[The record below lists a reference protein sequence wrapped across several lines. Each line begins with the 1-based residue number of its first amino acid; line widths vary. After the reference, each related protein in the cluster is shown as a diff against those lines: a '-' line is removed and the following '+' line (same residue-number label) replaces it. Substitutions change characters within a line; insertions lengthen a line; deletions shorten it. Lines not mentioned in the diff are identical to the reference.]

1 MNKDLDVIKGGSV
14 VLWFKP
20 SILHKIF
27 GKKKMYDYNL
37 ATLTGEVATVNDI
50 LADMSKY
57 GKVWSY
63 VILSPKQDYTNA
75 ELESV
80 KLLSKMF
87 ITIKSII
94 NMVRPNT
101 FKGDETVYDII
112 DNKYYK
118 IVSVGDRRI
127 KERAARASDGNNNK
141 VSK

>member
-1 MNKDLDVIKGGSV
+1 MNNDLEVIKGGSV
-14 VLWFKP
+14 ILWFRP

-27 GKKKMYDYNL
+27 GRKKMYDYNF
-37 ATLTGEVATVNDI
+37 ATLTGEVSTVNDI
-50 LADMSKY
+50 LDDMGKY

-101 FKGDETVYDII
+101 FKSDETVYDII

-127 KERAARASDGNNNK
+127 KDRTARAADGDNNK
-141 VSK
+141 AGK